1 MEHTQ
6 KQFGEMLDTLK
17 ERVLRMGGLV
27 EHSIGRA
34 VRSLVDRDSSMAQQV
49 IDDDVLIDRA
59 ELEIDELCMETLA
72 RYQPMAGDLRFI
84 TTAMMITSD
93 LERIADHAANI
104 SERALE
110 LNEEPPLKP
119 VIDVPLMASLAQE
132 MVRSALDAFVRK
144 DADAAR
150 TTIAMDLELNR
161 RMEQM
166 FHALLSHMAANPRS
180 ISRGLRLSF
189 VSKYIERIGDMAKNI
204 CEQVV
209 FLAKGEV
216 IKHPRAQ
223 RGSGGESA

>member
-1 MEHTQ
+1 
-6 KQFGEMLDTLK
+6 
-17 ERVLRMGGLV
+17 
-27 EHSIGRA
+27 
-34 VRSLVDRDSSMAQQV
+34 MAQQV